1 MATLNLRA
9 WRPKLG
15 LLSLQSRLSGRQY
28 DDDANAF
35 LLHSFFQLDAYG
47 SHDLGKRVELFASG
61 ENLFDRTIEV
71 SKTPSTTLGQPR
83 TARVGFLVRLGTG
96 K

>member
-1 MATLNLRA
+1 LNLRA
-9 WRPKLG
+9 SRPKLG

-35 LLHSFFQLDAYG
+35 QLHGYFRLDAYG
-47 SHDLGKRVELFASG
+47 SHDFGKRVEFFAAA
-61 ENLFDRTIEV
+61 ENLFDRSVEV
-71 SKTPSTTLGQPR
+71 SKTPTTTLGQPR
-83 TARVGFLVRLGTG
+83 TARFGFLVRLGAG